1 MVYESLIAI
10 VESSLKD
17 LVKSWV
23 KEILRSDYMKTYH
36 ALTEVQ
42 ILQRG
47 ETLFGNL
54 KKWLDRGAYGEE
66 VEEYFVK
73 VGEDRFMEGFPLSE
87 IHYALYLEKKVLWS
101 YVNWKED
108 VTGKFTTPEA
118 IEFMTVLNNY
128 FDLGNFFIIKG
139 YMQAL
144 YDRLVESDKFS
155 DEELKNYIGKGALY
169 EETVKKIRE
178 KMYAPKLNLKKE

>member
-10 VESSLKD
+10 VELCQKD
-17 LVKSWV
+17 LTKSWV
-23 KEILRSDYMKTYH
+23 EEILQSDYMGTYRT
-36 ALTEVQ
+36 LTNVQ

-47 ETLFGNL
+47 EALFGNL
-54 KKWLDRGAYGEE
+54 LKWLERGADSDE

-73 VGEDRFMEGFPLSE
+73 VGEDRFTEGFPLSE
-87 IHYALYLEKKVLWS
+87 INYGLYLEKKVLWK
-101 YVNWKED
+101 YVNWKEE

-139 YMQAL
+139 YIQAL
-144 YDRLVESDKFS
+144 FDRLVESGKLSED
-155 DEELKNYIGKGALY
+155 ELKNYIGKGALY
-169 EETVKKIRE
+169 EETIKKIRE
-178 KMYAPKLNLKKE
+178 KLYAPKLDLKKE